1 MKQNNKPEEQP
12 SNISVTSVSLDVIKN
27 ICVNA

>member
-1 MKQNNKPEEQP
+1 MNNKPSEQP
-12 SNISVTSVSLDVIKN
+12 SNIAIPSVSLDTIKN

>member
-12 SNISVTSVSLDVIKN
+12 SNIAINSVSLDILKN

>member
-1 MKQNNKPEEQP
+1 MNNKTSEQP
-12 SNISVTSVSLDVIKN
+12 SNIAISSVSLDTIKN

>member
-1 MKQNNKPEEQP
+1 MEDNKLEQP
-12 SNISVTSVSLDVIKN
+12 SNITIVSVSLDTIKN